1 MKKKRLLAL
10 SGSLCLILILAALPF
25 MTACPAPTPTT
36 PPPAPP
42 KMYKVCI
49 TQIVTHPDLDNHRRG
64 FIDGMT
70 ELGFKEGVDIV
81 YIIRNPEGDM
91 TVAASIADYV
101 VSIKPDL
108 IHAITTPSAQT
119 VVAAA
124 KGTTIPIVFGT
135 VTDPVTA
142 GLIPSWTEAAPY
154 VTGVSDWADVPTQI
168 ELIVEVVPTV
178 KKLGIIYNAGEVNSV
193 VQRDELVEEVAPK
206 LGLTVVEG
214 AVATTAD
221 VYAAANSLVG
231 RVDAIWIPTD
241 NTAFSAI
248 DSIIKVCEE
257 QKIPFFGST
266 TAMVESGA
274 CAGAGVDYYW
284 IGEQCAIM
292 AAKILRGEA
301 TPAQITPMKC
311 EMLVPA
317 VNLAAA
323 ERMGVTIPQSV
334 IDRAQIAEEK

>member
-1 MKKKRLLAL
+1 MKRRRLLTAVSGIGLVLVLAL
-10 SGSLCLILILAALPF
+10 ALPL
-25 MTACPAPTPTT
+25 MSACA
-36 PPPAPP
+36 PAPP
-42 KMYKVCI
+42 AEKVYKVCI

-64 FIDGMT
+64 FMDGMT
-70 ELGFKEGVDIV
+70 EEGFKEGVNIV
-81 YIIRNPEGDM
+81 YIIRNAEGDM
-91 TVAASIADYV
+91 TTAKSIADYF

-108 IHAITTPSAQT
+108 IHAITTPCSQT

-142 GLIPSWTEAAPY
+142 GLIPSWTQAAPY

-168 ELIVEVVPTV
+168 KLIMEIVPTA
-178 KKLGIIYNAGEVNSV
+178 KNLGMIYNAGETNSV
-193 VQRDELVEEVAPK
+193 VQRDELVKVAPS
-206 LGLTVVEG
+206 LGLTVVE
-214 AVATTAD
+214 ATAATTAD
-221 VYAAANSLVG
+221 VYAAATSLVG

-241 NTAFSAI
+241 NTAFSAF

-257 QKIPFFGST
+257 NKIPLFGST

-284 IGEQCAIM
+284 IGQQCAYM

-334 IDRAQIAEEK
+334 ISKAQVVEEK